1 MATKKDI
8 EKILRKAEG
17 KKAVKKAVKKKAAKK
32 KKKESAKTWP
42 SGIPKAT
49 KKQANATKKR
59 NQASLER
66 MAAAERARLG
76 GRSFVEY
83 DHNPS
88 KLRIV
93 HRSPNGGRVW
103 RDAEWG
109 QYRYAP
115 AGVGPRGV
123 RGDDVNVGFS
133 DDLQDAIASLAET
146 ERRGVRRENPRNEY
160 LIWFPPLMTDQGT
173 MPGHYDVV
181 SDLRDV
187 RMAEKFGGI
196 HVSHDAGAWAEYD
209 RERREGYYDGFTD

>member
-17 KKAVKKAVKKKAAKK
+17 KKAVKKKAVKKKKK
-32 KKKESAKTWP
+32 AVNKNASKTAMKRP
-42 SGIPKAT
+42 TADGKVNIPKDNSG
-49 KKQANATKKR
+49 KSLRRSIRLIELEQKQAR
-59 NQASLER
+59 ESRGYSE
-66 MAAAERARLG
+66 
-76 GRSFVEY
+76 
-83 DHNPS
+83 NPS

-181 SDLRDV
+181 YDLRDV
-187 RMAEKFGGI
+187 RMAQKFGGI
-196 HVSHDAGAWAEYD
+196 NVSHDEGAWAEYD
-209 RERREGYYDGFTD
+209 YEARPRGYAGFDD